1 MKHTLYLLLI
11 LVLFPLFLTA
21 QETSLGNVE
30 KMTTD
35 TVWLNQ
41 KQETCNKDTATYKR
55 VLTLN
60 KGLDY
65 TVKDF
70 KVGGELFMSGKF
82 SSLNPDIKEGSFYW
96 YYPNGKNKR
105 MVFFEK
111 NIKVYSQSWD
121 SDGNLI
127 KPHLDKMETMPQF
140 PKGDKGLLDFITNNL
155 RYPEQAKYNRI
166 QGRVIVRFIVTSTGG
181 IRDVKVLKGV
191 NASLDNEA
199 VRVIKILPKWQ
210 PGLSNGMPVDVYYT
224 IPISFKMQGK
234 EQLPLTD
241 QGFINGF

>member
-105 MVFFEK
+105 MVFFEN

-166 QGRVIVRFIVTSTGG
+166 QGRVIVRFIVTSAGG
-181 IRDVKVLKGV
+181 IRDVKVVKSI
-191 NASLDNEA
+191 NASLDKEA
-199 VRVIKILPKWQ
+199 VRVIKLLPKWQ
-210 PGLSNGMPVDVYYT
+210 PGLSDSIPVDVYYT
-224 IPISFKMQGK
+224 IPISFKIQGR
-234 EQLPLTD
+234 ENLPLTD
-241 QGFINGF
+241 QGFRNGF